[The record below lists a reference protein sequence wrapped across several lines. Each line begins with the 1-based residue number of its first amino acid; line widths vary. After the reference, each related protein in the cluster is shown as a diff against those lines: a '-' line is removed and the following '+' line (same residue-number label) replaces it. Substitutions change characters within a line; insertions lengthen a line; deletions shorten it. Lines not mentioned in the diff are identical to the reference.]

1 MGLIFLIV
9 IPGEKIEIKSEEM
22 DSEEK
27 EFVLSEILET
37 QEDVEMQTSS
47 TENGNLNLT

>member
-1 MGLIFLIV
+1 
-9 IPGEKIEIKSEEM
+9 M
-22 DSEEK
+22 DSEET
-27 EFVLSEILET
+27 EFVLSETTKEIPET